1 MMAFFQKTAGGI
13 MRLSQVVRSGP
24 GQYICEAGAL
34 RYLAEKVA
42 VFNRPYIIAGEQS
55 LAALRSFMPT
65 PLDIPV
71 LKYDGTASNEDMQR
85 LAGLAKAADVII
97 GVGGGRALDTAKG
110 VAELLNVEY
119 ITIPTIMGT
128 CSAATPLSAVYHPNH
143 QFKSVDYYHRSAYLV
158 LLDLSLLIASP
169 RDYFIGGIG
178 DTLAKWYEA
187 EAITRH
193 YDSQQLSIMVRMGLS
208 AAKET
213 RDTLLDDTAA
223 ALAAMDAATVTPA
236 FQRVAEA
243 VIAVAGMV
251 GGCAGEY
258 GRMAGAHAI
267 HNAMSYLPETH
278 DVLHGVKVAYGILVQ
293 LVATGDADEVAK
305 LLPFYQNNGFPY
317 SLSTL
322 GITTDVAQAVE
333 RLSAFAAGDHETFRL
348 ALPHVRAEQIAIA
361 IRTVEE

>member
-1 MMAFFQKTAGGI
+1 

-34 RYLAEKVA
+34 RYLPEKLA
-42 VFNRPYIIAGEQS
+42 VFNRPYIITGKQS
-55 LAALRSFMPT
+55 LAALRSFMPA

-71 LKYDGTASNEDMQR
+71 LEYDGSASHEDMQR
-85 LAGLAKAADVII
+85 LAALAQEADVII

-110 VAELLNVEY
+110 TAELLNVEY

-128 CSAATPLSAVYHPNH
+128 CSAYTPLSAVYYPNH
-143 QFKSVDYYHRSAYLV
+143 QFKLVDYYHRSAYLV
-158 LLDLSLLIASP
+158 LLDLSLLLASP
-169 RDYFIGGIG
+169 RNYFIGGIG

-193 YDSQQLSIMVRMGLS
+193 YNSQQLSIMVRMGLS

-213 RDTLLDDTAA
+213 RDTLLSDTEA
-223 ALAAMDAATVTPA
+223 ALAAMDAVTVTPA

-251 GGCAGEY
+251 GGCCGEY

-293 LVATGDADEVAK
+293 LVATGDAEEVAK
-305 LLPFYQNNGFPY
+305 LMPFYKSNGFPY
-317 SLSTL
+317 CFRSL
-322 GITTDVAQAVE
+322 GITTDALLAID
-333 RLSAFAAGDHETFRL
+333 RLSEFAARDDETFRL
-348 ALPHVRAEQIAIA
+348 AVPGVRTQQIALA
-361 IRTVEE
+361 IRTVEEIANGRVDPH